1 MIYTGSNPI
10 TDLVIEGEIILA
22 LVIVIVYLLI
32 KNKNKMLTKE
42 EKKNKEKQIRN
53 RKYKTLIKNRL
64 KKVDDFLK
72 ANETDI
78 EKLKKLVSE
87 AQKVLD
93 KSSNKKVIH
102 KNKASNKKSQ
112 LYKKLNELRK
122 PAEVG

>member
-1 MIYTGSNPI
+1 
-10 TDLVIEGEIILA
+10 
-22 LVIVIVYLLI
+22 
-32 KNKNKMLTKE
+32 MLTKE

-53 RKYKTLIKNRL
+53 RKYETLIKNRL

-72 ANETDI
+72 ASETDI

-122 PAEVG
+122 PAEVE